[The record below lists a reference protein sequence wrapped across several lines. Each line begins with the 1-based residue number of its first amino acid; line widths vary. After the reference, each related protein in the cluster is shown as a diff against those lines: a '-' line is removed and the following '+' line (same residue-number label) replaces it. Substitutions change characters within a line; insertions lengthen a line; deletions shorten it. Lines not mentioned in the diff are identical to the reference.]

1 MIGIIYKVT
10 NDLNNKVYI
19 GQTIY
24 LLENR
29 WEWHLNK
36 ALSYKDNR
44 KCHKA
49 IRE

>member
-10 NDLNNKVYI
+10 NNINNLVYI

-29 WEWHLNK
+29 WE
-36 ALSYKDNR
+36 
-44 KCHKA
+44 
-49 IRE
+49 